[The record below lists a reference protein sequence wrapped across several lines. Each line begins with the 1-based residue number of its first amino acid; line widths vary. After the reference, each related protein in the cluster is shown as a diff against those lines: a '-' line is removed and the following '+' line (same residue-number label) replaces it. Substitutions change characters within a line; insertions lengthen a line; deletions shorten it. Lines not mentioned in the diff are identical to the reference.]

1 MFEKIQD
8 IISEVLGVEKDEI
21 TMESNLTDDLNADS
35 LDALDIVTEIE
46 EKLSVKIPDEDFTKF
61 ATVKDIVEYIESNQN

>member
-21 TMESNLTDDLNADS
+21 TMESNLTEDLNADS

>member
-8 IISEVLGVEKDEI
+8 IISEFLGVEKNEI

-46 EKLSVKIPDEDFTKF
+46 EKLSVKMPDEDFTKF

>member
-46 EKLSVKIPDEDFTKF
+46 EKLAVKIPDEDFTKF

>member
-1 MFEKIQD
+1 M
-8 IISEVLGVEKDEI
+8 
-21 TMESNLTDDLNADS
+21 NADS

>member
-46 EKLSVKIPDEDFTKF
+46 EKLSVKIPDENFTKF
-61 ATVKDIVEYIESNQN
+61 TTVKDIVEYIESNQN

>member
-21 TMESNLTDDLNADS
+21 TMESNLTEDLNADS

-46 EKLSVKIPDEDFTKF
+46 EKLSVKIPDEDFSKF

>member
-35 LDALDIVTEIE
+35 LDALDIVIEIE

>member
-61 ATVKDIVEYIESNQN
+61 DTVKDIVEYIESNQN